1 MLPFT
6 HLSFTFSL
14 HSQLK
19 TPHPINTNNKNE
31 KVQKVWNV
39 KLSDVA
45 MVFSMWPKLQ
55 AFEIQDCTNL
65 PVHDKN
71 KPKWEDKTVNG
82 SFKSRSVMIKFNGSS
97 MKMYFSRQ
105 ADRFL

>member
-1 MLPFT
+1 MT
-6 HLSFTFSL
+6 CT
-14 HSQLK
+14 K
-19 TPHPINTNNKNE
+19 K
-31 KVQKVWNV
+31 WNV